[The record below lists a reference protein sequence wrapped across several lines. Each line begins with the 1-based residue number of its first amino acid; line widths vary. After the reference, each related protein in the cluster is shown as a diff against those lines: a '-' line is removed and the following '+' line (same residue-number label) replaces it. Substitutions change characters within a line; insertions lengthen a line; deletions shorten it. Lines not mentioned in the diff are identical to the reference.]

1 MGIQLLREV
10 IQEMNTLESAR
21 SIAKHR
27 KVASSFRDEMLFPIF
42 SLSCTL
48 LRQMNIQDEQQV
60 GVSTCIHVYNSHVHV
75 YD

>member
-1 MGIQLLREV
+1 MGIQLLREL

-42 SLSCTL
+42 SLACTL

-60 GVSTCIHVYNSHVHV
+60 GVSSVYM
-75 YD
+75 YY